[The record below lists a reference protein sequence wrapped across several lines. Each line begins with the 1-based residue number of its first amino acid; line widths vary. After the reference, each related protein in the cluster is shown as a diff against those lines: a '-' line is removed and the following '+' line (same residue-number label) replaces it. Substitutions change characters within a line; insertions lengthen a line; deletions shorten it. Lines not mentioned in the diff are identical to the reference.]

1 VGLIGMHKAAREF
14 RNLGLVDDLPALYAA
29 QSTGC
34 APVVEAYESGADHH
48 EAWEHP
54 DTLFGGIEVPDPGA
68 SPWIL
73 DAIRESDGGAVATD
87 DDAILDA
94 AIAVA
99 QTEGLEMGATCAAA
113 ASGAWKLA
121 NEGELGADDTVV
133 LLNTGTGIK
142 EDDVLRSHLMSKGV

>member
-1 VGLIGMHKAAREF
+1 
-14 RNLGLVDDLPALYAA
+14 
-29 QSTGC
+29 
-34 APVVEAYESGADHH
+34 
-48 EAWEHP
+48 
-54 DTLFGGIEVPDPGA
+54 VPDPGA

-73 DAIRESDGGAVATD
+73 DAIRESDGGAVATE

-113 ASGAWKLA
+113 ASGAWKLS
-121 NEGELGADDTVV
+121 NEGELGPDDTVV